1 MNVRWVD
8 GAQSP
13 DGTLRELAT
22 LGQLRGA
29 LTIEDIRDALPIDR
43 MTHDEVARA
52 VAYLE
57 ERGIE
62 VLVDPSLMVGPAS
75 TREELLHRTTSEV
88 APRTALPTPELSHQ
102 VGRRGPA
109 AAPRFPSEDVGG
121 SATATLSVLLAGL
134 VVCALAAILFWTIW

>member
-1 MNVRWVD
+1 MNLRWVND
-8 GAQSP
+8 AQSP
-13 DGTLRELAT
+13 DATLRELAT

-29 LTIEDIRDALPIDR
+29 LTIGDIREALPIDR

-75 TREELLHRTTSEV
+75 TREELLHRTTSGG
-88 APRTALPTPELSHQ
+88 APTTALPRPELSHQ
-102 VGRRGPA
+102 AGSRGPA
-109 AAPRFPSEDVGG
+109 GATRFPSEDVGG